1 MSRSLKAAAQ
11 DILFSGEAYRN
22 FVCSA
27 RSVATKNSYTKAL
40 RQYMRFKGLT
50 VCEQLLK
57 GEPKL
62 IQSSIIDW
70 LIHLKEVQNLSYA
83 SISLYCTALHHFY
96 DMNDITGLNWKK
108 ISSFIGENIKTVKDR
123 PYTKEEISK
132 LLDAAQDKR
141 LKIAILL
148 MCGSGLRIG
157 SISELKLG
165 SLQPISKYGI
175 YQITVYEN
183 TKQEYITFCTPECA
197 SIINSYLE
205 YRKRNGDRL
214 KPSEPL
220 LRDEFDI
227 NDSIRAASPKT
238 LSTFSLRAR
247 IFTLLVSSGLRERK
261 LELEKISAGEG
272 EKYTRPLHKRREVM
286 QCHGLRKFF
295 STTCTLEGLPPLTVE
310 ILIGHRALGLTG
322 VYFKPTPNDLLE
334 GNDKMLGYANVIDA
348 LTIGDE
354 HRLRHK
360 NGEIMKRNQRLEK
373 EKDEVANLKQQLEPL
388 LALKY
393 TLIQEGVLK
402 ES

>member
-1 MSRSLKAAAQ
+1 
-11 DILFSGEAYRN
+11 
-22 FVCSA
+22 
-27 RSVATKNSYTKAL
+27 
-40 RQYMRFKGLT
+40 MRFKGIT
-50 VCEQLLK
+50 ECQQLLN

-62 IQSSIIDW
+62 IQSNIIEW
-70 LIHLKEVQNLSYA
+70 LIHLKEAQNLSYA

-108 ISSFIGENIKTVKDR
+108 IGNFSGENYKTVKDR
-123 PYTKEEISK
+123 PYTREEIGK

-157 SISELKLG
+157 SISELKLS
-165 SLQPISKYGI
+165 SLEPIPKYGI
-175 YQITVYEN
+175 YQIIVYVN

-197 SIINSYLE
+197 SVINSYLE
-205 YRKRNGDRL
+205 HRKRNGDRL

-227 NDSIRAASPKT
+227 NDPIRAASPKT

-247 IFTLLVSSGLRERK
+247 IFRLLVSSGVRERSLN
-261 LELEKISAGEG
+261 LEVVAGE
-272 EKYTRPLHKRREVM
+272 EKRPLHKRREVM

-310 ILIGHRALGLTG
+310 ILLGHQALGLTG
-322 VYFKPTPNDLLE
+322 IYFKPNPNDLLE
-334 GNDKMLGYANVIDA
+334 GNDKMMGYANMIGA

-354 HRLRHK
+354 HKLRHE
-360 NGEIMKRNQRLEK
+360 NEEVTRRNLRLEK
-373 EKDEVANLKQQLEPL
+373 EKEEVANLKRQLEPL
-388 LALKY
+388 LALKN
-393 TLIQEGVLK
+393 TLIQQGVLK
-402 ES
+402 EN